1 MKWLLCF
8 LWIGMSI
15 TAWTQTNP
23 PIWIHDVYRKI
34 NFPPEKWHTGFVQD
48 RLKADDDAGAVL
60 KTMERNA
67 INRLAESI
75 IVTIESETQVENNNR
90 QQSEN
95 DNYRQKVKTVAS
107 ATLVNLDVNSYYD
120 PSTGMLYAF
129 AAVKRSDLADFYL
142 KQIALHL
149 NNVETSIEATKK
161 HIIAGEKSSA
171 RRKIKEAQRLLD
183 EVRIY
188 RTMINVVNED
198 ENVKDE
204 REEELSRTIEHILL
218 DFNTEV
224 IIFVNCRLELF
235 GNRNDAF
242 KNDPGILCE
251 IIKQA
256 LHEHKCIITDD
267 INQADFELTLITSTT
282 QRSDGTDP
290 FGIISYYANVKGS
303 LYDRSEQRNIVE
315 FIIMNDS
322 NVYAAGNSPEDAA
335 IKAFKR
341 PALSDRILEKL
352 LLEIND

>member
-1 MKWLLCF
+1 MKWLLCS

-15 TAWTQTNP
+15 SAWTQTNP

-48 RLKADDDAGAVL
+48 RLKANDDAGAVL

-75 IVTIESETQVENNNR
+75 IITIESETQVENNL
-90 QQSEN
+90 QQSEG
-95 DNYRQKVKTVAS
+95 DNYIQQVKTVTS

-142 KQIALHL
+142 KQIALYL
-149 NNVETSIEATKK
+149 NNIETAIEATKK
-161 HIIAGEKSSA
+161 HIMAGEKSRA
-171 RRKIKEAQRLLD
+171 RSKIKEAQRLLD
-183 EVRIY
+183 EVMIY

-198 ENVKDE
+198 ENVKAG
-204 REEELSRTIEHILL
+204 REEELRRAIEHILL

-224 IIFVNCRLELF
+224 IIFMNCRLELF

-242 KNDPGILCE
+242 KKDPGILCE

-256 LHEHKCIITDD
+256 LHEHECIITDD
-267 INQADFELTLITSTT
+267 IKQADFELTLITSTT

-322 NVYAAGNSPEDAA
+322 NVYAAGISPEDAA